1 MAFWNRDDESSE
13 WDKYQKSQKRSSRSS
28 DGETPSGLEKLQSY
42 IKPRES
48 DSAEG
53 DEPPK
58 QGLFQS
64 IRSAFQGEEDATPE
78 GPPETCPWCGKEM
91 EKGYLLGARGIYWLP
106 KKPSAFSWG
115 LNNVNLADEGGLLEN
130 IYKACWFCKDCRK
143 LTVDTTN
150 LDPPLG
156 VSKAEPSSP
165 DAPQAADP
173 LQDTQ
178 QTNEGES

>member
-1 MAFWNRDDESSE
+1 MAFWDRDKESSE
-13 WDKYQKSQKRSSRSS
+13 WEEYKKEQKHRRHSS

-42 IKPRES
+42 IKPQKS
-48 DSAEG
+48 DSVEG

-64 IRSAFQGEEDATPE
+64 IRSALQGEEDATPAE
-78 GPPETCPWCGKEM
+78 PPETCPWCGKEM
-91 EKGYLLGARGIYWLP
+91 EKGYLSGSRGIYWLP
-106 KKPSAFSWG
+106 KKPGAFSWG
-115 LNNVNLADEGGLLEN
+115 LDNVNLADEGGLLEN
-130 IYKACWFCKDCRK
+130 IYKACWFCKGCRK

-156 VSKAEPSSP
+156 ISKAESCSP
-165 DAPQAADP
+165 DAP
-173 LQDTQ
+173 QDTQ

>member
-28 DGETPSGLEKLQSY
+28 DGGTSSGLEKLQSY

-78 GPPETCPWCGKEM
+78 EPPETCPWCGKEM
-91 EKGYLLGARGIYWLP
+91 EKGYLSGSQGIYWRP
-106 KKPSAFSWG
+106 TKPSAFSWG
-115 LNNVNLADEGGLLEN
+115 LNNVNLADEGGLFEN
-130 IYKACWFCKDCRK
+130 IYKACWFCKGCRK

-156 VSKAEPSSP
+156 IGKAESCSP
-165 DAPQAADP
+165 DAP
-173 LQDTQ
+173 QDTQ